1 MRPKTVEFVETMIR
15 STTCSVLR
23 RHHLSLRPQ
32 YIRRARLIFFQPGG
46 WTTVV
51 QRMRVN
57 DAGQENGWLELIVRV
72 DGQSKINISGLVLG
86 FSEAG

>member
-1 MRPKTVEFVETMIR
+1 
-15 STTCSVLR
+15 
-23 RHHLSLRPQ
+23 
-32 YIRRARLIFFQPGG
+32 
-46 WTTVV
+46 
-51 QRMRVN
+51 MRVN